1 MEVRSG
7 NQELAYANILFSR
20 IFRNIIIE
28 RQIEGKKREVQ
39 VNCVIGNR
47 SRIFK
52 DLENP
57 DKAATYKLPL
67 IVVTRTGYQINNSR
81 LASLHNEVLHAPST
95 ASRLYD
101 IMTPVP
107 VDVSY
112 TVTVIS
118 KYPGDNDLICSNFIP
133 FFNSDLFVTTT
144 HPKFTDVK
152 IDCQIVMGSSI
163 SEQLPEE
170 LTSSTDNF
178 TTTSFNFTF
187 KTWLYAGMNKVPA
200 TEHYVKYRTSTFTS
214 TSISTWIDEEG
225 HEQSAEISTE
235 VSTTLSTEYAGFVP
249 IIRKIWLEMHAVPYF
264 DPLKKSP
271 YFRDIQQLS
280 DFIVNNK
287 VKLTGII
294 GSLSG
299 EDLCTQISALI
310 EPSSLRTIYDGLSA
324 RADLYS
330 NEHYFEDLQNGLI
343 HNPQYDELHWI
354 IDDES
359 GNLIVDNEAWGRL

>member
-20 IFRNIIIE
+20 LFRNIVIE
-28 RQIEGKKREVQ
+28 RQINGEKVEVQ

-81 LASLHNEVLHAPST
+81 LANLHNEVLRAPST
-95 ASRLYD
+95 SSHIYD

-112 TVTVIS
+112 TVTVLS

-152 IDCQIVMGSSI
+152 IDCQIVMGTNI

-170 LTSSTDNF
+170 LASNADNF
-178 TTTSFNFTF
+178 TTTTFNFTF
-187 KTWLYAGMNKVPA
+187 KTWLYAGMNRVPA
-200 TEHYVKYRTSTFTS
+200 TEVYTRYITSTIVSNWIDDKGNPQSALVS
-214 TSISTWIDEEG
+214 TVISTDY
-225 HEQSAEISTE
+225 S
-235 VSTTLSTEYAGFVP
+235 GFAP
-249 IIRKIWLEMHAVPYF
+249 IIKKIWLEMHAVPYM
-264 DPLKKSP
+264 DPLKQQP
-271 YFRDIQQLS
+271 YFTNTQQLS
-280 DFIVNNK
+280 TFIVNNA
-287 VKLTGII
+287 TR
-294 GSLSG
+294 LSNLAWPSISG
-299 EDLCTQISALI
+299 DELCARISALTT
-310 EPSSLRTIYDGLSA
+310 PASLSSIYNAISS
-324 RADLYS
+324 RNDLYS
-330 NEHYFEDLQNGLI
+330 NEKYFEDLGNGLI
-343 HNPQYDELHWI
+343 HDPQYDELHWA
-354 IDDES
+354 IDEKT
-359 GNLIVDNEAWGRL
+359 GEFKVDSEAWGGRL

>member
-20 IFRNIIIE
+20 LFRNIVIE
-28 RQIEGKKREVQ
+28 RQINGEKREVQ

-67 IVVTRTGYQINNSR
+67 IVITRTGYQINNSR
-81 LASLHNEVLHAPST
+81 LANLHNEVLHAPTTS
-95 ASRLYD
+95 SHIYD

-107 VDVSY
+107 IDVSY
-112 TVTVIS
+112 TVTVLS

-152 IDCQIVMGSSI
+152 IDCQIVMGNSI

-170 LTSSTDNF
+170 LASNADNF
-178 TTTSFNFTF
+178 TTTTFNFTF
-187 KTWLYAGMNKVPA
+187 KTWLYAGMNKVPI
-200 TEHYVKYRTSTFTS
+200 TDVYTRYITST
-214 TSISTWIDEEG
+214 IVSTWIDDDG
-225 HEQSAEISTE
+225 NEQSALVSTVISTDY
-235 VSTTLSTEYAGFVP
+235 SGFVP
-249 IIRKIWLEMHAVPYF
+249 IIKKIWLEMHAVPYM
-264 DPLKKSP
+264 DPLKQRP
-271 YFRDIQQLS
+271 YFTDLSQLS
-280 DFIVNNK
+280 MFIVNNA
-287 VKLTGII
+287 
-294 GSLSG
+294 SRLSNLAWPSISG
-299 EDLCTQISALI
+299 DELCDRI
-310 EPSSLRTIYDGLSA
+310 SSLTQPSTLESIYNAISS
-324 RADLYS
+324 REDLYS
-330 NEHYFEDLQNGLI
+330 NEKYFEDLKNGLI
-343 HNPQYDELHWI
+343 HNPQYDEIHWA

-359 GNLIVDNEAWGRL
+359 GEFNVDSAAWGRL